1 MRNAKHLLPGFLHMV
16 CAVMMSACFPASAIA
31 DETANDVAVRGVI
44 RALHQATLSTHLRA
58 RVTALKFREGD
69 HFSQGDTLVEFDC
82 RAEEARLGAARAIRD
97 EKSVRL
103 EGAKY
108 LRGLKAGST
117 QDVRIASAQVDQA
130 DADIA
135 AIAANLDGCTLKAP
149 FDGTV
154 YETHIR
160 ENETPSDGAR
170 ILSIINIDDPEIELI
185 VPSNWINGIAPGRR
199 FDFRIDE
206 TGETLTAVVRR
217 IAPVVDP
224 VSQTFKIYAEFAEQG
239 AKVLPGMSGDA
250 TFSLDW
256 QLR

>member
-1 MRNAKHLLPGFLHMV
+1 M
-16 CAVMMSACFPASAIA
+16 
-31 DETANDVAVRGVI
+31 RGVV

-58 RVTALKFREGD
+58 KITALKFREGD
-69 HFSQGDTLVEFDC
+69 HFSRGDTLAEFDC
-82 RAEEARLGAARAIRD
+82 RVEEARLASARAIRE

-103 EGAKY
+103 SGAKY
-108 LRGLKAGST
+108 LQGLKAGST
-117 QDVRIASAQVDQA
+117 QDVRIAAAQVEQA
-130 DADIA
+130 GAEIDAIT
-135 AIAANLDGCTLKAP
+135 ANLDGCTLRAP

-160 ENETPSDGAR
+160 ENETPSDGAP
-170 ILSIINIDDPEIELI
+170 IVSIINIQNPEIELI
-185 VPSNWINGIAPGRR
+185 VPSNWITGIAPGRR
-199 FDFRIDE
+199 FAFRIDE
-206 TGETLTAVVRR
+206 TGETLAAVVRR